1 MQWRSFDNVTLYHR
15 RNERLSNINRCKAI
29 LHDLLCWYDLPI
41 TLWIVDEYLKYY
53 LIHEKECFI
62 IFETRGAAER
72 FRYDKHDC
80 SSVLNDFKYAA
91 L

>member
-1 MQWRSFDNVTLYHR
+1 MNKDNDIIVRALNGQKHMFTYHIEGQYR
-15 RNERLSNINRCKAI
+15 FM
-29 LHDLLCWYDLPI
+29 
-41 TLWIVDEYLKYY
+41 YY

-62 IFETRGAAER
+62 IFKTRGAAER
-72 FRYDKHDC
+72 FTMIKHDC